1 MNPRG
6 ISRAGGHVHATVLRF
21 TVDFRG
27 DDFAIA
33 QTTFERAVVPE
44 MRKLN
49 GYEGCYVLHASK
61 GEGMLVMLWEDR
73 ESAVAAERPGPFADQ
88 IKALIPLLGK
98 TTADAQRYDVGF
110 ADHPV
115 DLD

>member
-1 MNPRG
+1 
-6 ISRAGGHVHATVLRF
+6 VHATVLSF

-27 DDFAIA
+27 DDFDIA
-33 QTTFERAVVPE
+33 QNAFERSVAPE

-49 GYEGCYVLHASK
+49 GYEGCYVLRTSK

-73 ESAVAAERPGPFADQ
+73 NAALAAERPGAFIEQ
-88 IKALIPLLGK
+88 MQALMPLLGK
-98 TTADAQRYDVGF
+98 TSGDAQRYDVAF

-115 DLD
+115 EPD